1 MENEMPYT
9 FSRGEKIHYHA
20 EGSGPPLVLQHGGFG
35 SLHDWYDYNYVSALK
50 DDYRLIL
57 TDARA
62 HGQSA
67 KPHQP
72 EKYSPELHA
81 EDLVAVLDELG
92 VEVCHF
98 FGFSMGGRIG
108 YWVALYYPNRL
119 ATLMVLGSDPYAW
132 DVPGVISASESIAQ
146 WPTEIP
152 YITAAH
158 RDRLVSNDIQALVAS
173 QLKPYPDNSDILK
186 KLTIPCLVL
195 CGERDDGLAD
205 ARRSAAEIEN
215 ASFISIEGCAHFES
229 LVRSDLT
236 LPHIRSFLAN
246 TLS

>member
-1 MENEMPYT
+1 MPYT
-9 FSRGEKIHYHA
+9 LSQGEKIHYHV

-35 SLHDWYDYNYVSALK
+35 SLHDWYDYNYVTALK
-50 DDYRLIL
+50 VDYRLIM

-81 EDLVAVLDELG
+81 GDVIAVLDELG
-92 VEVCHF
+92 IESCHF

-108 YWVALYYPNRL
+108 YWLALFHPARL
-119 ATLMVLGSDPYAW
+119 RSLMVLGSDPYAW
-132 DVPGVISASESIAQ
+132 DLTGIIEVSQTISD
-146 WPTEIP
+146 WPTQIQ

-158 RDRLVSNDIQALVAS
+158 KDRLVSNDVQALIAS
-173 QLKPYPDNSDILK
+173 QVTPYPDNSDVLK
-186 KLTIPCLVL
+186 KLNIPCLVL
-195 CGERDDGLAD
+195 CGELDDGLEN
-205 ARRSAAEIEN
+205 ARRSAAEIDN
-215 ASFISIEGCAHFES
+215 GIFIPVEGCDHFES

-236 LPHIRSFLAN
+236 LPHIRSFLAD
-246 TLS
+246 SIS

>member
-1 MENEMPYT
+1 MPYT
-9 FSRGEKIHYHA
+9 LSQGEKIHYHV

-35 SLHDWYDYNYVSALK
+35 SLHDWYDYNYVTALK
-50 DDYRLIL
+50 VDYRLIL

-81 EDLVAVLDELG
+81 GDVIAVLDELG
-92 VEVCHF
+92 IESCHF

-108 YWVALYYPNRL
+108 YWVALFHSARL
-119 ATLMVLGSDPYAW
+119 RSLMVLGSDPYAW
-132 DVPGVISASESIAQ
+132 DLTGIIEVSQTISD
-146 WPTEIP
+146 WPTQIQ

-158 RDRLVSNDIQALVAS
+158 KDRLVSNDVQALIAS
-173 QLKPYPDNSDILK
+173 QVTPYPDNSDVLK
-186 KLTIPCLVL
+186 KLNIPCLVL
-195 CGERDDGLAD
+195 CGELDDGLEN
-205 ARRSAAEIEN
+205 ARRSAAEIDN
-215 ASFISIEGCAHFES
+215 GIFIPVEGCDHFES

-236 LPHIRSFLAN
+236 LPHIRRFLAD
-246 TLS
+246 SIS

>member
-1 MENEMPYT
+1 MPYT
-9 FSRGEKIHYHA
+9 LSQGEKIHYHV

-35 SLHDWYDYNYVSALK
+35 SLHDWYDYNYVTALK
-50 DDYRLIL
+50 VDYRLIL

-81 EDLVAVLDELG
+81 GDVIAVLDELG
-92 VEVCHF
+92 IESCHF

-108 YWVALYYPNRL
+108 YWLALFHPGRL
-119 ATLMVLGSDPYAW
+119 RSLMVLGSDPYAW
-132 DVPGVISASESIAQ
+132 DLTGIIEVSQTISD
-146 WPTEIP
+146 WPTQIQ

-158 RDRLVSNDIQALVAS
+158 KDRLVSNDVQALIAS
-173 QLKPYPDNSDILK
+173 QVTPYPDNSDVLK
-186 KLTIPCLVL
+186 KLNIPCLVL
-195 CGERDDGLAD
+195 CGELDDGLEN
-205 ARRSAAEIEN
+205 ARRSAAEIDN
-215 ASFISIEGCAHFES
+215 GIFIPVEGCDHFES

-236 LPHIRSFLAN
+236 LPHIRRFLADSIN
-246 TLS
+246 

>member
-1 MENEMPYT
+1 MPYT
-9 FSRGEKIHYHA
+9 FNQGEKIHYHV

-35 SLHDWYDYNYVSALK
+35 SLHDWYDYNYVSVLK

-67 KPHQP
+67 KSHQP

-81 EDLVAVLDELG
+81 GDVIAVLDELG
-92 VEVCHF
+92 IESCHF

-108 YWVALYYPNRL
+108 YWVALYHPARL
-119 ATLMVLGSDPYAW
+119 RSLMVLGSNPFAW
-132 DVPGVISASESIAQ
+132 DLTGIIEASRTISD
-146 WPTEIP
+146 WPNEFS

-158 RDRLVSNDIQALVAS
+158 RDRLVSNDVQALVAS
-173 QLKPYPDNSDILK
+173 QVTPYPDNSDVLK
-186 KLTIPCLVL
+186 KLNIPCLVL
-195 CGERDDGLAD
+195 CGDVDDGLGD
-205 ARRSAAEIEN
+205 ARRSAAEIDD
-215 ASFISIEGCAHFES
+215 AIFIPIEGCDHFQS

-236 LPHIRSFLAN
+236 LPHIRRFL
-246 TLS
+246 TKSIG

>member
-1 MENEMPYT
+1 MPYT
-9 FSRGEKIHYHA
+9 FSQGEKIHYHV

-50 DDYRLIL
+50 EDYRLIL

-81 EDLVAVLDELG
+81 GDIIAVLDELG
-92 VEVCHF
+92 VDSCHF

-108 YWVALYYPNRL
+108 YWLALFHPTRL
-119 ATLMVLGSDPYAW
+119 RSLMILGSNPYAW
-132 DVPGVISASESIAQ
+132 DFTGIIEASRAISE
-146 WPTEIP
+146 WPTQIP

-158 RDRLVSNDIQALVAS
+158 RDRLVSNDVEALLAS
-173 QLKPYPDNSDILK
+173 QAKPFPDNSEVLK
-186 KLTIPCLVL
+186 QLTIPCLVL
-195 CGERDDGLAD
+195 CGDADDGLED
-205 ARRSAAEIEN
+205 ARRSAAEIDH
-215 ASFISIEGCAHFES
+215 AIFIPIEGRDHFES
-229 LVRSDLT
+229 MVRSDLT
-236 LPHIRSFLAN
+236 LPHLRRFLADHIG
-246 TLS
+246 